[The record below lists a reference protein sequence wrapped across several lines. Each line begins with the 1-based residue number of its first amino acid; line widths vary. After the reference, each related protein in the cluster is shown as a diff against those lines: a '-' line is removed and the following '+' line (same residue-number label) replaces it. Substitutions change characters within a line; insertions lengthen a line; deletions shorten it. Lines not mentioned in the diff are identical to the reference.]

1 MNNSS
6 ASSSDVCVPGPA
18 MFTWTLRL
26 VYAAIF
32 LLGAFGNAVVCFAIL
47 KRKAP
52 QNSCNVFTFNLAFHD
67 LFLVVLYV
75 PTQMIALEHCFAW
88 ILGNF
93 MCHLVYIILPI
104 CQSASIGTLLA
115 ITADRFRAIVF
126 PVKSRLTRKTVF
138 RIIAAIWVGSM
149 VTALPL
155 VFNIEEF
162 SPEPGVVHCGED
174 WSPERLAEVYWVS
187 MFVIQYLLPLSA
199 ISILAGITA
208 YSLRKSAH
216 SVAMKSCA
224 QSEMFRKTVLKR
236 VKQTQ
241 RITKMLIALVSLY
254 AICMLP
260 QHVVYTFWTMYGDL
274 GNKAYREQA
283 NIVANI
289 FPIANSALNA
299 LAYGTLNKEFHG
311 VFKALFRFICCNNQ
325 KGRGEFA
332 RGGLQQRT
340 LSTIDATSKMNP
352 RRQLLLQENDTEIVT
367 TSPLMSEQKQRQR
380 KTREKQYL
388 PVLQERKIRWNSNTA
403 QKVKTD
409 ALIDSDEINVL
420 QERMTVV

>member
-1 MNNSS
+1 MNNSN
-6 ASSSDVCVPGPA
+6 ATSSDVCVPGPA
-18 MFTWTLRL
+18 MFTWSLRL

-32 LLGAFGNAVVCFAIL
+32 LLGVFGNAVVCFAIL

-75 PTQMIALEHCFAW
+75 PTQMIVLEHCFTW

-93 MCHLVYIILPI
+93 MCHLVNIILPI

-115 ITADRFRAIVF
+115 ITADRYRAIVF
-126 PVKSRLTRKTVF
+126 PVKSRLTRKTVL

-149 VTALPL
+149 VSALPL
-155 VFNIEEF
+155 VFNIKEV
-162 SPEPGVVHCGED
+162 SPDPGVVHCVED
-174 WSPERLAEVYWVS
+174 WSPHWLAEIYWVS

-199 ISILAGITA
+199 ISILAAITA
-208 YSLRKSAH
+208 YSLKKSAH
-216 SVAMKSCA
+216 SVAMESCA
-224 QSEMFRKTVLKR
+224 QSEMLRKTVLKR
-236 VKQTQ
+236 VKQTK
-241 RITKMLIALVSLY
+241 RITKMLIALVLLY

-260 QHVVYTFWTMYGDL
+260 QHVVYTFWTVYGDL
-274 GNKAYREQA
+274 GDKAYREHA
-283 NIVANI
+283 NIIANI

-311 VFKALFRFICCNNQ
+311 VFKALFHFICCNKQ
-325 KGRGEFA
+325 RARQEFA

-340 LSTIDATSKMNP
+340 LSTNDATSKMNP
-352 RRQLLLQENDTEIVT
+352 RRQFLLQKNGREMVT
-367 TSPLMSEQKQRQR
+367 MSPPLSEQKQKQR
-380 KTREKQYL
+380 KTRGKQYS

-403 QKVKTD
+403 QKDKTD
-409 ALIDSDEINVL
+409 ALIDSDESYVL

>member
-6 ASSSDVCVPGPA
+6 ATSSDVCVPGPA
-18 MFTWTLRL
+18 MFTWSLRL

-32 LLGAFGNAVVCFAIL
+32 LLGVFGNAVVCFAIL

-75 PTQMIALEHCFAW
+75 PTQMIVLEHCFTW

-93 MCHLVYIILPI
+93 MCHLVNIILPI

-115 ITADRFRAIVF
+115 ITADRYRAIVF
-126 PVKSRLTRKTVF
+126 PVKSRLTRKTVL

-149 VTALPL
+149 VSALPL
-155 VFNIEEF
+155 VFNIKEV
-162 SPEPGVVHCGED
+162 SPEPDVVHCVED
-174 WSPERLAEVYWVS
+174 WSPDWLAEVYWVS

-199 ISILAGITA
+199 ISILAGVTA
-208 YSLRKSAH
+208 YSLKKSAH
-216 SVAMKSCA
+216 SVVMESCA
-224 QSEMFRKTVLKR
+224 QSEMLRKTVLKR
-236 VKQTQ
+236 VKQTK
-241 RITKMLIALVSLY
+241 RITKMLIALVLLY

-260 QHVVYTFWTMYGDL
+260 QHVVYTFWTIYGDL

-283 NIVANI
+283 NIIANI

-311 VFKALFRFICCNNQ
+311 AFKALFHFICCNRQ
-325 KGRGEFA
+325 RAQREFA

-340 LSTIDATSKMNP
+340 LSTNDATSKMNP
-352 RRQLLLQENDTEIVT
+352 RRQLLLQENGREMVPM
-367 TSPLMSEQKQRQR
+367 SPLLSEQKQKQR
-380 KTREKQYL
+380 KTRGKQYS

-403 QKVKTD
+403 QKDKTD
-409 ALIDSDEINVL
+409 ALIDSKESYVL
-420 QERMTVV
+420 HERMTVV

>member
-1 MNNSS
+1 MNNSN
-6 ASSSDVCVPGPA
+6 ATSSDVCVPGPA
-18 MFTWTLRL
+18 MFTWSLRL

-32 LLGAFGNAVVCFAIL
+32 LLGVFGNAVVCFAIL

-75 PTQMIALEHCFAW
+75 PTQMIVLEHCFTW

-93 MCHLVYIILPI
+93 MCHLVNIILPI

-115 ITADRFRAIVF
+115 ITADRYRAIVF
-126 PVKSRLTRKTVF
+126 PVKSRLTRKTVL

-149 VTALPL
+149 VSALPL
-155 VFNIEEF
+155 VFNIKEV
-162 SPEPGVVHCGED
+162 SPEPEVVHCVEN
-174 WSPERLAEVYWVS
+174 WSPDWLAEVYWVS

-208 YSLRKSAH
+208 YSLKKSAH
-216 SVAMKSCA
+216 SVAMESCA
-224 QSEMFRKTVLKR
+224 QSEMLRKTVLKR
-236 VKQTQ
+236 VKQTK
-241 RITKMLIALVSLY
+241 RITKMLIALVLLY

-260 QHVVYTFWTMYGDL
+260 QHVVYTFWTAYGDL
-274 GNKAYREQA
+274 GDKAYREHA
-283 NIVANI
+283 NIIANI

-311 VFKALFRFICCNNQ
+311 VFKALFHFICCNKQ
-325 KGRGEFA
+325 RARQEFA

-340 LSTIDATSKMNP
+340 LSTNDATSKMNP
-352 RRQLLLQENDTEIVT
+352 RRQFLLQENGREMVT
-367 TSPLMSEQKQRQR
+367 MSPPLSEQKQKQR
-380 KTREKQYL
+380 KTRGKQYS
-388 PVLQERKIRWNSNTA
+388 PVLQERKIQWNSNTA
-403 QKVKTD
+403 QKDKTD
-409 ALIDSDEINVL
+409 ALIDSDESYVL